1 MADENVCQINLTGL
15 NEEDQ
20 EMVKDQVK
28 RLLAKAEEVDI
39 QSLDDAVNASLKD
52 YTEKLLAA
60 AKIQKRNAYL
70 NKVKRQEYVDYVLS
84 NWGDDAAE
92 GLVTYLVGTQLERT
106 GSRRSVD
113 VAIAQTQNRYK
124 TMLGAK
130 LTNANLLNQF
140 RSGAFDEQ
148 IYMAMY
154 ALDNKKPLTGLTTEA
169 VEIAKILNSVMEVL
183 RTEANKNGAFIGD
196 LPGYVVSR
204 GHDMFKIDKD
214 KQGWIN
220 WMLASVDWAKSLP
233 GLPEKDRIKVLTKQ
247 VKEFAA
253 GVHVT
258 DSIGEPGTGQGF
270 SSIAKSMS
278 KSRMYHFKTPELE
291 FEYNKRFGY
300 EGLANSVLSNIE
312 SKGRNIAMMQRLGPN
327 AKNTV
332 QNVYNDILKVY
343 AENGVLADSDQMRKL
358 EKAIKDIN
366 TKFMPMLTG
375 ETSIPGN
382 HMAATIESILL
393 SIERMASLGGSAIAS
408 LFGDSV
414 TGAMNVAR
422 MEKGFSGFMTGMH
435 EYVRAQAT
443 NIKDPAA
450 MDELMD
456 TGTTFEASLGM
467 VASHWSQHDAAVTKG
482 QRGIRNVENQFFFWN
497 GQYYV
502 DNHARAGAAM
512 SLNSRIGLRINKSF
526 DEIDGGYK
534 TLFDSHNIGK
544 AEWDIARLSTR
555 KGFYGTDV
563 IHIEGIK
570 DLDVS
575 VIDQY
580 LAAKKIKPTKYQR
593 TKAQDEIISRFRS
606 MFQDQQGY
614 QILSADARLRANMY
628 GGGQAGTLSSF
639 VRKSFFQFKQFPLSY
654 IQKALGKD
662 IYSNAPWQDKVMNVA
677 ATVIVT
683 TIGGYVTGMVRDALA
698 GKTPK
703 EFNEKTLKEAVF
715 RGGGLGIYGDLL
727 NQMYNDTYGTDI
739 VTAIGGPVLRDVI
752 TTSDIGSGILQGDPK
767 KITNSTVKLISEN
780 IPFSNIPVFKSIVD
794 YIFMNSVKEFMNPG
808 SLQRVE
814 NKLQQNYD
822 QTYWMNK
829 PSETMLFKPR

>member
-70 NKVKRQEYVDYVLS
+70 NKVKRQEYVDHILT
-84 NWGDDAAE
+84 NWSDDAAE
-92 GLVTYLVGTQLERT
+92 GLVSYLVGTQLERT

-113 VAIAQTQNRYK
+113 VAISQTQNRYK
-124 TMLGAK
+124 SMLGAK

-140 RSGAFDEQ
+140 KSGLFDEQ
-148 IYMAMY
+148 IYVAMH

-196 LPGYVVSR
+196 LPGYVISR

-214 KQGWIN
+214 KQGWID
-220 WMLASVDWAKSLP
+220 WMLVNVDWSKSLV
-233 GLPEKDRIKVLTKQ
+233 GLPEADRVKVLTEQ
-247 VKEFAA
+247 VKEFASGA
-253 GVHVT
+253 HVT
-258 DSIGEPGTGQGF
+258 ESLSEPGTGQGF

-278 KSRMYHFKTPELE
+278 RSRQYHFKTPELE
-291 FEYNKRFGY
+291 YQYSQQFGY
-300 EGLANSVLSNIE
+300 AGLADSVLSNIE

-327 AKNTV
+327 AKMTV
-332 QNVYNDILKVY
+332 QNVYNDLLKIY
-343 AENGVLADSDQMRKL
+343 KKNGVLTDSDQMKKL

-366 TKFMPMLTG
+366 TKFMPTLTG
-375 ETSIPGN
+375 ETTIPG
-382 HMAATIESILL
+382 HHLGATIESLL
-393 SIERMASLGGSAIAS
+393 LTTQRISSLGGSAIAS
-408 LFGDSV
+408 VFGDSV
-414 TGAMNVAR
+414 VGAMNVAR
-422 MEKGFSGFMTGMH
+422 VEKGFSGFMTGMH
-435 EYVRAQAT
+435 EYIRALGT

-450 MDELMD
+450 MDEIIDL
-456 TGTTFEASLGM
+456 GTTNDALVGM
-467 VASHWSQHDAAVTKG
+467 ISSRFTDNDAALTKG
-482 QRGIRNVENQFFFWN
+482 QRRIRNVENQFFFWN

-502 DNHARAGAAM
+502 DNHARVGSALAL
-512 SLNSRIGLRINKSF
+512 SSRVGLRVGKSF
-526 DEIDGGYK
+526 DEIESGYK
-534 TLFDSHNIGK
+534 TLFDSHSIGK
-544 AEWDIARLSTR
+544 AEWDVARLSTR

-580 LAAKKIKPTKYQR
+580 LADKKIKPTKYQR
-593 TKAQDEIISRFRS
+593 AKAQDEIISRFRS

-614 QILSADARLRANMY
+614 QILTADARLRANMF
-628 GGGQAGTLSSF
+628 GGSQAGTLGSF
-639 VRKSFFQFKQFPLSY
+639 ARKSFFQFKQFPLSY
-654 IQKALGKD
+654 LQKAIGKD
-662 IYSNAPWQDKVMNVA
+662 RYSNSPLQDKVMNIA
-677 ATVIVT
+677 ATVIVA
-683 TIGGYVTGMVRDALA
+683 TIGGYMTAVVRDTLN

-703 EFNEKTLKEAVF
+703 GFTQQAMTEAVF
-715 RGGGLGIYGDLL
+715 RGGGLGIYGDLF
-727 NQMYNDTYGTDI
+727 NQMYNDNYGTDI
-739 VTAIGGPVLRDVI
+739 LTALGGPMVQDVNTVLG
-752 TTSDIGSGILQGDPK
+752 IGSGVLQGSSE
-767 KITNSTVKLISEN
+767 KIGDNTVKLITQN
-780 IPFSNIPVFKSIVD
+780 LPFTNIPVFKNVVD
-794 YIFMNSVKEFMNPG
+794 YMFMNSVKELISPG
-808 SLQRVE
+808 SLQRAE

-829 PSETMLFKPR
+829 PSETMLFK